1 MKRNFKTYPQ
11 GGNMNRF
18 KSTFQLIIIF
28 ILVPLVIFGQGK
40 KKKEAYEFTI
50 IHQVKTTPVKNQS
63 KTGTCWSFATTS
75 FIETELIRMGKGEHI
90 LSPMWFVRFAYPDKA
105 EKYIRYHGSYNF
117 GVGGQA
123 HDVTNVV
130 KQFGF
135 VPEEIYRGMNIGEEE
150 HNHGEMASV
159 LEGIVDAVKKN
170 RGGKI
175 TPLWKN
181 VFNSALNIYLGK
193 PVDEFTY
200 QGKNYTPKTFV
211 ESLGFNAEDYVEITS
226 YSHRPFY
233 STFDLEIPDNWSKD
247 KYYNVPMDEL
257 MAVIDYALSNGYSVC
272 WDGDVS
278 EKEFDRKKGI
288 AIVPLDPLE
297 IKEGEEE
304 KSEIPV
310 KEKTITQEMRQST
323 FDNYT
328 TTDDHLMHLT
338 GLAKDQNGTKYYYTK
353 NSWGTKDKKYDGYWY
368 MSESYVRL
376 KTVAIMIHKSAIPP
390 DIKTKLGL

>member
-1 MKRNFKTYPQ
+1 MTHFKILF
-11 GGNMNRF
+11 R
-18 KSTFQLIIIF
+18 LIIICLL
-28 ILVPLVIFGQGK
+28 IPLVLSGQGK
-40 KKKEAYEFTI
+40 KKKEAYEFTMVN
-50 IHQVKTTPVKNQS
+50 QVQTTPVKNQS

-90 LSPMWFVRFAYPDKA
+90 LSPMWFVRFAYPSKA
-105 EKYIRYHGSYNF
+105 EKHLRYHGQYNF

-135 VPEEIYRGMNIGEEE
+135 IPEEFYKGMNIGEDE
-150 HNHGEMASV
+150 HNHGEMASM
-159 LEGIVDAVKKN
+159 LESIMDAVKKN

-181 VFNSALNIYLGK
+181 VFESTLDIYLGT
-193 PVDEFTY
+193 PPDEFVYRSAT
-200 QGKNYTPKTFV
+200 YTPKSFA
-211 ESLGFNAEDYVEITS
+211 ESLGFNPDEYVEITS
-226 YSHRPFY
+226 YTHRPFY
-233 STFDLEIPDNWSKD
+233 TLFDLEIPDNWSKD
-247 KYYNVPMDEL
+247 KYYNLPIDEL
-257 MAVIDYALSNGYSVC
+257 MNVIDNALANGFSVC

-288 AIVPLDPLE
+288 AIVPMEPVE

-304 KSEIPV
+304 KSEGPV
-310 KEKTITQEMRQST
+310 KEKVVTQEMRQAT
-323 FDNYT
+323 FDNHT

-338 GLAKDQNGTKYYYTK
+338 GIAEDQNEAKYYYTK

-376 KTVAIMIHKSAIPP
+376 KTVAIMIHKDAVPQE
-390 DIKTKLGL
+390 IKTKLGL